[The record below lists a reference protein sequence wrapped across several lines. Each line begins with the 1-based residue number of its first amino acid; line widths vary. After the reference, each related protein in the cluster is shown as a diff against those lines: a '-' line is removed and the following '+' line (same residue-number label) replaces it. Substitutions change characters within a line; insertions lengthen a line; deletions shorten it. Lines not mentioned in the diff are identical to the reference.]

1 MTFGAF
7 RRSPQGPEKRP
18 GARNKAPV
26 KKALRRLWWPSG
38 CRLLSRQLSA
48 GGKGRPKKGHR
59 RLCGDLFSVCLSVF
73 PEGARDGTQG
83 PPPGL
88 ACERARRKTPK
99 RQTERKVTGGPAVTF
114 FLGASRRS
122 PKGPNRL
129 PGARNKAPSER
140 ITPET
145 LVFFRL
151 PPAFPAVVGGRDWQT
166 EKRSPEALR

>member
-1 MTFGAF
+1 MPVGGPKGRKTAAKGLF
-7 RRSPQGPEKRP
+7 QGRLVREPAARPRQGRPEK
-18 GARNKAPV
+18 
-26 KKALRRLWWPSG
+26 
-38 CRLLSRQLSA
+38 
-48 GGKGRPKKGHR
+48 
-59 RLCGDLFSVCLSVF
+59 
-73 PEGARDGTQG
+73 
-83 PPPGL
+83 
-88 ACERARRKTPK
+88 
-99 RQTERKVTGGPAVTF
+99 KVTGGLAVTF